1 MHIIFQNLFA
11 GITHVSSNSSGYN
24 LDLFSSSKYAI
35 PMGLSA
41 GVFHVVSGADH
52 LVAMAPSSITSP
64 KEALKNG
71 LSWGVGHSSGIIILS
86 LLAIFIR
93 DIIPLERFSSFAEFL
108 VGISLLIIGIIAIRN
123 SRNFGIH
130 SHQHEHNNG
139 ISHKHFHYHQNKNVH
154 NSNAHALTGLGLLHG
169 IAGGSHLVPLIFV
182 ITIPDLQG
190 AILYL
195 FSYLIGSLVIMS
207 LFTYLISISILNFGK
222 SQLKNLVAFAGGI
235 SFSVGLFW
243 IQKSSFIFLG

>member
-1 MHIIFQNLFA
+1 MVCL
-11 GITHVSSNSSGYN
+11 G
-24 LDLFSSSKYAI
+24 
-35 PMGLSA
+35 
-41 GVFHVVSGADH
+41 
-52 LVAMAPSSITSP
+52 
-64 KEALKNG
+64 
-71 LSWGVGHSSGIIILS
+71 GVGHSSGIIILS
-86 LLAIFIR
+86 ILAIFIR

-108 VGISLLIIGIIAIRN
+108 VGVSLLIIGIIAIRN

-139 ISHKHFHYHQNKNVH
+139 ISHKHYHYHQNKSLH
-154 NSNAHALTGLGLLHG
+154 NKNAHALTGLGLLHG

-195 FSYLIGSLVIMS
+195 FAYLMGSLVIMS
-207 LFTYLISISILNFGK
+207 FFTYLISISTLKFGK
-222 SQLKNLVAFAGGI
+222 NQLKRLIAFAGGI

-243 IQKSSFIFLG
+243 IQKSTFIVLG

>member
-1 MHIIFQNLFA
+1 MQHIIFSDLFA
-11 GITHVSSNSSGYN
+11 GIHHINSNMN
-24 LDLFSSSKYAI
+24 NIDLFSSSKYAV

-41 GVFHVVSGADH
+41 GIFHVVSGADH
-52 LVAMAPSSITSP
+52 LVAMAPSSITNP
-64 KEALKNG
+64 KSALKNG
-71 LSWGVGHSSGIIILS
+71 LSWGLGHSSGIIILAI
-86 LLAIFIR
+86 LAIIIR
-93 DIIPLERFSSFAEFL
+93 DVIPLEKFSSFAEFL
-108 VGISLLIIGIIAIRN
+108 VGISLLVIGVVAIRN
-123 SRNFGIH
+123 STKFGIH
-130 SHQHEHNNG
+130 SHEHEHNNG
-139 ISHKHFHYHQNKNVH
+139 ISHKHFHYHQKQNIH
-154 NSNAHALTGLGLLHG
+154 NNSSHALTGLGLLHG

>member
-1 MHIIFQNLFA
+1 MLHIIFQDLFA
-11 GITHVSSNSSGYN
+11 GVNHLSSSGDYLN
-24 LDLFSSSKYAI
+24 LFSSSKYAI

-41 GVFHVVSGADH
+41 GIIHVVTGADH
-52 LVAMAPSSITSP
+52 LVAMAPSSITTP
-64 KEALKNG
+64 KSAIKNG
-71 LSWGVGHSSGIIILS
+71 LSWGLGHSSGIIILS
-86 LLAIFIR
+86 ILAIFIR

-108 VGISLLIIGIIAIRN
+108 VGISLLIIGVIAIRN

-139 ISHKHFHYHQNKNVH
+139 ISHKHFHYHKNKNLH
-154 NSNAHALTGLGLLHG
+154 NKNAHALTGLGLLHG
-169 IAGGSHLVPLIFV
+169 IAGGSHFLPLIFV

-195 FSYLIGSLVIMS
+195 SSYLTGSLLIMS
-207 LFTYLISISILNFGK
+207 LFTYLISISTLKFGK
-222 SQLKNLVAFAGGI
+222 KQLKNLIAFAGGI

-243 IQKSSFIFLG
+243 IQKSTFIVWG

>member
-1 MHIIFQNLFA
+1 MMHIIFQDLFA
-11 GITHVSSNSSGYN
+11 GINHLSSNGDHIN
-24 LDLFSSSKYAI
+24 LFSSSRYAI

-41 GVFHVVSGADH
+41 GIIHVVSGADH
-52 LVAMAPSSITSP
+52 LVAMAPSSITNP
-64 KEALKNG
+64 KSALKNG
-71 LSWGVGHSSGIIILS
+71 VSWGIGHSSGIIILS
-86 LLAIFIR
+86 ILAIFIR

-108 VGISLLIIGIIAIRN
+108 VGVSLLIIGIIAIRN

-139 ISHKHFHYHQNKNVH
+139 ISHKHYHYHQNKSLH
-154 NSNAHALTGLGLLHG
+154 NKNAHALTGLGLLHG

-195 FSYLIGSLVIMS
+195 FAYLMGSLVIMS
-207 LFTYLISISILNFGK
+207 FFTYLISISTLKFGK
-222 SQLKNLVAFAGGI
+222 NQLKRLIAFAGGI

-243 IQKSSFIFLG
+243 IQKSTFIVLG